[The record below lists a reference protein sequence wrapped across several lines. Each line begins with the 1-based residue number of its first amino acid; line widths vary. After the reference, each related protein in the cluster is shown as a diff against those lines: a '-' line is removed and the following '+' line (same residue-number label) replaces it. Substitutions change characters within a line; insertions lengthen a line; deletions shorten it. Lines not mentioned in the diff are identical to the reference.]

1 LWALYSSMP
10 DYLCEECEETIPR
23 ARFCPECE
31 SPTMLGLLPQPDSDG
46 PIRSQWYSDATLNA
60 NHESVSFDKLRS
72 KHDSYKRPLGAY
84 IDEDEQPEAICKVKK
99 CTIEGV
105 DGSSWKISAG
115 VLNSGH
121 LIVTDKRVIGLF
133 PRKEGPQIIAVQF
146 TDIVGVDGSSNWRSN
161 KLKIEDL
168 EGYQYTFSLD
178 VDEETFE
185 TLTELV
191 RELNEEVD
199 SEDSSAAKFLN
210 QIDNEIASAEDA
222 ETALRAVADVFE
234 NRSEKTHF
242 DQAIAEANSI
252 GELVDG
258 MTAIGGLGTHKPEP
272 TQSGSE
278 TSLVKPTVSLA
289 SLQRRISETARSA
302 DPKDVGK
309 YSLGAVLGFSTAAV
323 SAPISTPVGIAAL
336 LAGGAATGAYASTH
350 PNSMAARIDPLQL
363 AMSAKNRGSQ
373 INSNSTAGG
382 HATGAAL
389 GTAEYLGQ
397 MDHNDIDEAYAK
409 WLSQVDID
417 SIIDGQKTAARH
429 ARRSDELGDPKQA
442 SILGGAAGL
451 AYGYTDIDE
460 EIDQDL
466 NGDVVDGILDETD
479 NLDS

>member
-1 LWALYSSMP
+1 MP
-10 DYLCEECEETIPR
+10 GYLCEECEETIPR

-31 SPTMLGLLPQPDSDG
+31 LPTMLGILPQPDSDG
-46 PIRSQWYSDATLNA
+46 PIRSQWYSDGTLNA
-60 NHESVSFDKLRS
+60 HHESVSFDKLRS
-72 KHDSYKRPLGAY
+72 KHDSYERPLGAH
-84 IDEDEQPEAICKVKK
+84 IDEDEQPEAIFEVKK

-115 VLNSGH
+115 VLDSGH
-121 LIVTDKRVIGLF
+121 LIATDKRVVALF

-146 TDIVGVDGSSNWRSN
+146 TDIVGVDGSSSWRSN

-168 EGYQYTFSLD
+168 EGYQYTYSLD

-222 ETALRAVADVFE
+222 ETALRSIADVFE
-234 NRSEKTHF
+234 NRSEKTNF
-242 DQAIAEANSI
+242 DQAVAEANSI
-252 GELVDG
+252 DELVDR
-258 MTAIGGLGTHKPEP
+258 MTAIGGLGTQKPEP

-278 TSLVKPTVSLA
+278 TSLVKPTVSLT
-289 SLQRRISETARSA
+289 SLQQRISETARGA

-309 YSLGAVLGFSTAAV
+309 YSLGAVLGFGAYAV
-323 SAPISTPVGIAAL
+323 SAPFSTTAGIATL
-336 LAGGAATGAYASTH
+336 LASGAATGAYASTH
-350 PNSMAARIDPLQL
+350 PDSMAARIDPIQL
-363 AMSAKNRGSQ
+363 AMRAKSRGSQ

-382 HATGAAL
+382 YGSGAAL
-389 GTAEYLGQ
+389 GTAEYLSQ
-397 MDHNDIDEAYAK
+397 MDHNNIDEAYAR

-417 SIIDGQKTAARH
+417 SIIDGQKAASRY
-429 ARRSDELGDPKQA
+429 ARQSDELGGPKQA

-451 AYGYTDIDE
+451 AYGYADMDE
-460 EIDQDL
+460 
-466 NGDVVDGILDETD
+466 DVNIGFDDDVDGILDETD
-479 NLDS
+479 NSDS